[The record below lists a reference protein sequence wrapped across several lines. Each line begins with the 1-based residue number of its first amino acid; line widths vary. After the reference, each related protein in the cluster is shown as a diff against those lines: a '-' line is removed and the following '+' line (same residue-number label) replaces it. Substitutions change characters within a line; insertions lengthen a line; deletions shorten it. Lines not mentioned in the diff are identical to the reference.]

1 MSDVAERDYR
11 DTLNLPKTSF
21 PMKADLPKR
30 EPDRV
35 AWWEE
40 RHTYER
46 RLERNEHS
54 DPWILHDGPPY
65 ANGELHMGH
74 FLNMVL
80 KDIFVKI
87 ALIDGKWAKFV
98 PGWDMHGLPIELE
111 TLKHLKIKD
120 FHGVDPIE
128 LREKCKERALYWLD
142 RQRSDRM
149 RMGNFGDWQHPYR
162 TIDPEF
168 EATIVETLGELAEK
182 DQIYKGLRSTLWC
195 IHDETALAE
204 AEIEYKPRVSPSIYV
219 RFTANDEQRKAL
231 LNAFSQGHDGSQCH
245 GEPVEPPPS
254 VAEGPSK
261 LSILIWTTTPWT
273 LPANEAIALRAD
285 AEYGFYRVGDE
296 AVIVAE
302 ALAEK
307 ALGERFAG
315 AQKLGSAKGSA
326 LEGLAVRHPFMQ
338 RDAPIVLADYVDMET
353 GTGAVHTA
361 PGHGADDFETGVKYN
376 LPIVNPVDARGIFTT
391 EAGPYAGLHIWKAN
405 PKIVEDLRASGAL
418 WDASELEHS
427 YPHCWRC
434 HNPVIFRATAQWFIA
449 MDQNRLRA
457 RTIENIRQVQWTP
470 AWGQERITQMMETH
484 PEWCISRQRTW
495 GTPIPAVVCAACGE
509 SILDP
514 QVARITAQRF
524 RERGAN
530 AWWQDPVEAFLPENF
545 SCSKC
550 RGTVFEK
557 EKNIVDIWFESG
569 VTHLA
574 VLGKNG
580 LPWPSDLV
588 LEGGD
593 QYRGW
598 FRSSIVTAT
607 AVKGAAPY
615 KHVVKNGWVNDESG
629 RPMSKSLGTGIDAQE
644 AMQKWGADVLR
655 LWAASVEFVD
665 DVRFGPHVVEQV
677 SRVYRNIR
685 NRLRFMVSNLDDV
698 TPPALVPRD
707 EMEPF
712 DALACELTDRFIERV
727 RELLRDYD
735 LHGAY
740 LEIVRFEGE
749 DLSSFYLDALKDRL
763 YSSAASA
770 PRRRS
775 AQSAIFHILTQML
788 AVLAPLLSFTS
799 EEAWQALP
807 EALRG
812 ERQSV
817 FDLIFESGRPAGE
830 SSVALW
836 QLLKDLRQQVAAN
849 ESPRDFETDATVVVV
864 PAAMLHDVQA
874 LGDGLREALVVSDV
888 EQVEGKDDERRVQL
902 KRAKGSKCKRC
913 WKYLPLGTD
922 PAHPALCAPCAAI
935 VTSLSS

>member
-1 MSDVAERDYR
+1 MSGTVERDYR
-11 DTLNLPKTSF
+11 DTLNLPKTTF

-40 RHTYER
+40 RRTYER
-46 RLERNEHS
+46 RLERNARS
-54 DPWILHDGPPY
+54 SPWILHDGPPY

-87 ALIDGKWAKFV
+87 ALIDGRWAKFV

-120 FHGVDPIE
+120 FHDVDPIE

-142 RQRSDRM
+142 RQRTVRM
-149 RMGNFGDWQHPYR
+149 RMGAFGDWQHPYR
-162 TIDPEF
+162 TIDPEY
-168 EATIVETLGELAEK
+168 EATIVETLGELASK
-182 DQIYKGLRSTLWC
+182 NQIYKGLRSTLWC

-204 AEIEYKPRVSPSIYV
+204 AEIEYKPRVSPSVYV
-219 RFTANDEQRKAL
+219 RFTANDEQREAL
-231 LNAFSQGHDGSQCH
+231 LRVFSQGDGGLECH
-245 GEPVEPPPS
+245 GEPVEPRPS
-254 VAEGPSK
+254 VVEGRAK

-273 LPANEAIALRAD
+273 LPANAAIALRAD
-285 AEYGFYRVGDE
+285 TDYGLYDVGDE

-307 ALGERFAG
+307 ALGERADER
-315 AQKLGSAKGSA
+315 KIGSAKGSA
-326 LEGLAVRHPFMQ
+326 LEGLAVRHPFMN

-376 LPIVNPVDARGIFTT
+376 LPIVNPVDSRGVFMSD
-391 EAGPYAGLHIWKAN
+391 AGPYAGLHIWKAN

-418 WDASELEHS
+418 WAAFDFEHS

-434 HNPVIFRATAQWFIA
+434 HNPVVFRSTAQWFIA
-449 MDQNRLRA
+449 MDQNRLRV
-457 RTIENIRQVQWTP
+457 RTIENIRTVQWTP
-470 AWGQERITQMMETH
+470 AWGQERIAQMLETH

-495 GTPIPAVVCAACGE
+495 GTPIPAVVCTACGE

-514 QVARITAQRF
+514 EVAGITAARF

-530 AWWQDPVEAFLPENF
+530 SWWADPVESFLPANF
-545 SCSKC
+545 TCPKC
-550 RGTVFEK
+550 RGTSFEK

-615 KHVVKNGWVNDESG
+615 RHVVKNGWVNDESG
-629 RPMSKSLGTGIDAQE
+629 RPMSKSLGTGIDAQD

-665 DVRFGPHVVEQV
+665 DVRFGPNVIEQV
-677 SRVYRNIR
+677 SRVYRNVR
-685 NRLRFMVSNLDDV
+685 NRLRFMVSNLGDV
-698 TPPALVPRD
+698 VPGALTPRD
-707 EMEPF
+707 RMEPL
-712 DALACELTDRFIERV
+712 DVLACEQTDRWVGRV
-727 RELLRDYD
+727 RELLRAYD

-763 YSSAASA
+763 YSSAADA

-775 AQSAIFHILTQML
+775 AQSAIFHILRQML
-788 AVLAPLLSFTS
+788 AVIAPLLSFTA

-807 EALRG
+807 DELRG
-812 ERQSV
+812 EHDSV
-817 FDLIFESGRPAGE
+817 FDLTPEPGHPGGE
-830 SSVALW
+830 KSVALW

-849 ESPRDFETDATVVVV
+849 ESPRDFETDSGRIVV
-864 PAAMLHDVQA
+864 PAAMLHDVTA
-874 LGDGLREALVVSDV
+874 LGDGLREALVVSNV
-888 EQVEGKDDERRVQL
+888 ERIEGSGDERRVHLQP
-902 KRAKGSKCKRC
+902 AKGSKCQRC
-913 WKYLPLGTD
+913 WKYLQLGTD
-922 PAHPALCAPCAAI
+922 PEHPSLCAPCAAI
-935 VTSLSS
+935 VRAL

>member
-1 MSDVAERDYR
+1 MSDVVERDYR

-40 RHTYER
+40 RRTYER
-46 RLERNEHS
+46 RLERNAHN

-87 ALIDGKWAKFV
+87 ALLDGKWAKFV
-98 PGWDMHGLPIELE
+98 PGWDMHGLPIEIE

-120 FHGVDPIE
+120 FHDVDPIE

-149 RMGNFGDWQHPYR
+149 RMGAFGDWQHPYR
-162 TIDPEF
+162 TIDPDY
-168 EATIVETLGELAEK
+168 EATIVETLADLAEK
-182 DQIYKGLRSTLWC
+182 NQIYKGLRSTLWC

-204 AEIEYKPRVSPSIYV
+204 AEIEYKPRVSPSVYV
-219 RFTANDEQRKAL
+219 RFTADEEQREAI
-231 LNAFSQGHDGSQCH
+231 LNVMATTGR
-245 GEPVEPPPS
+245 
-254 VAEGPSK
+254 PSK
-261 LSILIWTTTPWT
+261 MSILIWTTTPWT
-273 LPANEAIALRAD
+273 LPANAAIALREDAD
-285 AEYGFYRVGDE
+285 YGLYRVGDE

-307 ALGERFAG
+307 ALGERFGA
-315 AQKLGSAKGSA
+315 AQKIGNAKGSE
-326 LEGLAVRHPFMQ
+326 LEGLAVRHPFME
-338 RDAPIVLADYVDMET
+338 RAVPIVLADYVDMET

-376 LPIVNPVDARGIFTT
+376 LPISNPVDSRGIFTA
-391 EAGPYAGLHIWKAN
+391 EAGPYADLHIWKAN
-405 PKIVEDLRASGAL
+405 PKIVEDLRAGGAL
-418 WDASELEHS
+418 WDAFDFEHS

-434 HNPVIFRATAQWFIA
+434 HNPVVFRATAQWFIA

-457 RTIENIRQVQWTP
+457 RTIENIRQVRWTP
-470 AWGQERITQMMETH
+470 AWGEERIAQMLETH
-484 PEWCISRQRTW
+484 PEWCISRQRAW
-495 GTPIPAVVCAACGE
+495 GTPIPAVTCTACGE

-514 QVARITAQRF
+514 RVARIAAQRF

-530 AWWQDPVEAFLPENF
+530 AWWQDPVETFLPENF
-545 SCSKC
+545 ACPKC
-550 RGTVFEK
+550 RETTFDK

-588 LEGGD
+588 VEGGD

-607 AVKGAAPY
+607 ALKDAAPY
-615 KHVVKNGWVNDESG
+615 RHVVKNGWVNDERG
-629 RPMSKSLGTGIDAQE
+629 RPMSKSLGTGIDARQ
-644 AMQKWGADVLR
+644 AMQQWGADVLR

-665 DVRFGPHVVEQV
+665 DVRFGPNVIEQV

-685 NRLRFMVSNLDDV
+685 NRLRFMVSNLDDM
-698 TPPALVPRD
+698 TIDALVPR
-707 EMEPF
+707 ERMEKF
-712 DALACELTDRFIERV
+712 DALACELTDRWVGRV
-727 RELLRDYD
+727 RELLRGYD
-735 LHGAY
+735 LHGAF

-763 YSSAASA
+763 YSSAVDA

-775 AQSAIFHILTQML
+775 AQTAILHILTQML
-788 AVLAPLLSFTS
+788 AIVAPLLSFTA

-807 EALRG
+807 DVLRG

-817 FDLIFESGRPAGE
+817 FDLSPKAGHPAGE
-830 SSVALW
+830 KPIALW
-836 QLLKDLRQQVAAN
+836 ELLKELRQQVAAN
-849 ESPRDFETDATVVVV
+849 ESPRDFETDAVSVVV
-864 PAAMLHDVQA
+864 PAALLHDAQA
-874 LGDGLREALVVSDV
+874 LGDGLREALVVSNV
-888 EQVEGKDDERRVQL
+888 ERIESKGEERHVHLQ
-902 KRAKGSKCKRC
+902 RAKGSKCKRC
-913 WKYLPLGTD
+913 WKYLQLGSD
-922 PAHPALCAPCAAI
+922 PQHPTLCAPCAAI
-935 VTSLSS
+935 VRSL